1 MKSKIKRHS
10 RSALAVVLT
19 LCMLVSCMTVGII
32 ATDAAKVSDSGAVGA
47 KIDDNDSS
55 VGAKVEDD
63 EAVGATT
70 YYLLM
75 STSQNPAEWTKNVT
89 STSQSFTI
97 TPSDLGLSSFATG
110 TNYYV
115 GISSSSS
122 YTNMWSQGGSS
133 LIGTTSGEIS
143 ETSNESYTIGST
155 TYKFAHFSLS
165 SAVDS
170 VTVSVSYSG
179 TTTTYNFSTS
189 DASEVTWTVVG
200 NNANLFGTTWA
211 PTLTANDMTTIDSG
225 ATYTWSKSNVYL
237 AAGDIEYK
245 VAKNHAWG
253 TTHPSSNATQT
264 VSTAG
269 YYDVTIT
276 YTTSND
282 NVAMT
287 LTQTTKSTLTVA
299 NVANAV
305 VKATYDGT
313 TVQEGGSISD
323 IPAGDSVTIT
333 VTPDTGYKCTAV
345 TGTYNTSSTVSA
357 AGSGSKWILHMPAAD
372 TSVSANLDQV
382 GMKTIY
388 FNNMYTGYSMINA
401 YVKYAS
407 GGEPLGIYP
416 GTTMTKLSNSNI
428 WSISVPEDV
437 DYVTFVGDNGY
448 NTGQMTIPWY
458 DSGKPDTTYNNPKY
472 TAPYNHND
480 APTIAKGG
488 TWGEYITRS
497 NVYTVTDGST
507 MSASNL
513 FTGISATLYDYYTD
527 GEIAASAGTA
537 ADNGAR
543 DAPNGWIKGIEN
555 NEYTWTDD
563 GWNWIPYKKLNGA
576 LIGYAD
582 NTHDPIYDI
591 TYPLYFGNLN
601 YNADASEVS
610 GYYHYNK
617 NANNSTGLNPNSTA
631 VTGLSGKTLAG
642 GNIHYYSASDTTNEN
657 GAPMAMFD
665 EDFLSSEN
673 TWNTPLATILHT
685 SSFPVRKEENVGATS
700 DSVYFDINGKW
711 DGTNIYAW
719 VWGDGKTSKWV
730 QFSYDNATGLYKAT
744 GVSGYTG
751 MKVASMK
758 NTHSDYASKSY
769 DDLKSDICYG
779 SNITG
784 DIAITVAEKAY
795 CKLTAYNAG
804 EFDTFSS
811 DTITLTGGHTYYEY
825 DSTNGKDN
833 AYIQSIDKAN
843 KTALINYYDD
853 SSAYNKV
860 HSNSN
865 TDGFFPFNR
874 NDYVPNQNKLDYA
887 QDLGF
892 GMKLEIPFTINQD
905 GLNSDGT
912 AQTFDFSGDDDLWV
926 FIDNKL
932 VLDLGGAHARTEGT
946 INFNTKKITG
956 TTTQVAD
963 GSSAT
968 RNDYFTFDTSASG
981 VNTVHTMTIYYMER
995 GMFDSNLKFGFSFHA
1010 VPNQYKTE
1018 KKIRTRITDLS
1029 PYAVNSGFYILN
1041 DTTRSDLQVDQDSD
1055 PRYVTWF
1062 EKSYQSEQF
1071 VINHLVGGNAISNKA
1086 YSLSNA
1092 SHGAATTTGTAGDYT
1107 IKNDD
1112 MVYFLDQFTSGDTF
1126 TIKETPAASNKY
1138 VYAPYI
1144 GVYDDANNGK
1154 AVTGSGTATGGYT
1167 FDFRPTTTVTGGL
1180 ENLNLRARFENSMV
1194 THNLT
1199 VTKSVS
1205 EESDSTSEFTLQILF
1220 NFDVTG
1226 QVSKGYIAYPLY
1238 INVDGTNT
1246 QLSSTGQIKVTP
1258 GQVVTIPNIP
1268 ENAMVQITEVGGET
1282 DGYVYSGTTVK
1293 TGAGTAVT
1301 TTPVSNA
1308 HGVTFAIGSDDVNAV
1323 VQNNKYKY
1331 SFTYEYPA
1339 YITSYGNQT
1348 YTVDGYITNAEL
1360 DEYFTIT
1367 NGALAFK
1374 DTSKKN
1380 TYLQNKAPYEDNFMT
1395 SLNVNTSVA
1404 TVAYDSKNY
1413 TIKTTTNATYTPS
1426 GSKISVFLDL
1436 PYRVKNSANDL
1447 SPYTED
1453 NKTYKNTDIT
1463 YTLSDKFNFLDWIK
1477 SDATGVSS
1485 TGASDTAFLTAPKV
1499 LYDKS
1504 DTTKAYSFLYWSVS
1518 TQETVNRK
1526 STEYT
1531 RCYSNEFNYALF
1543 QNVTL
1548 KAVYSNATTV
1558 AAAES
1563 GYKPADAYGS
1573 DTTGITVS
1581 FIENSRNQYNKFGS
1595 GGLSKNAKR
1604 NIAGDRVYCDFL
1616 LSYNNVIS
1624 GHPDGLNELGNDYK
1638 CGIVVQAVQTLT
1650 ENGSGGYVTSLASY
1664 DTNFSLSNNSE
1675 FKTSLENYIKGS
1687 GTLSSVAKS
1696 EFNVSELDNKNR
1708 IEYYYPIVNRKDNTL
1723 EESSNSTKLYR
1734 AFAYIKKADNS
1745 AVYISDSPAYFTIY
1759 DIASVANG
1767 GTL

>member
-1 MKSKIKRHS
+1 MKTQIKRFS
-10 RSALAVVLT
+10 KSTLAVVLT

-143 ETSNESYTIGST
+143 GTSPESYTIGST

-211 PTLTANDMTTIDSG
+211 PTLTANDMTKSDS
-225 ATYTWSKSNVYL
+225 TYTWSKSNVYL
-237 AAGDIEYK
+237 EAGTIEYK
-245 VAKNHAWG
+245 VAKNHAW
-253 TTHPSSNATQT
+253 TTTYPPSSNATKT
-264 VSTAG
+264 VSTTG
-269 YYDVTIT
+269 YYDVTVT
-276 YTTSND
+276 YDGSSSLT
-282 NVAMT
+282 MT
-287 LTQTTKSTLTVA
+287 LTLTTKSTLTVA

-305 VKATYDGT
+305 VKATYNGT
-313 TVQEGGSISD
+313 TAQEGGTISD
-323 IPAGDSVTIT
+323 IPAGASVTVT

-357 AGSGSKWILHMPAAD
+357 AGSGSTWILQMPAAN
-372 TSVSANLDQV
+372 TSVSATLATV

-388 FNNMYTGYSMINA
+388 FNNMYTGYSMINC

-416 GTTMTKLSNSNI
+416 GTTMTKPSNSNI

-437 DYVTFVGDNGY
+437 NYVTFVGDNGY
-448 NTGQMTIPWY
+448 NTGQMTIPWKVAGNDATY
-458 DSGKPDTTYNNPKY
+458 DNPKY
-472 TAPYNHND
+472 TAPLGHND
-480 APTIAKGG
+480 APTIANGG

-537 ADNGAR
+537 LDNGETN
-543 DAPNGWIKGIEN
+543 APKGWINGIGN
-555 NEYTWTDD
+555 KEYN
-563 GWNWIPYKKLNGA
+563 GSSYNWIPYTKLNGA
-576 LIGYAD
+576 LSGYAD
-582 NTHDPIYDI
+582 ETNDPKYGT

-601 YNADASEVS
+601 YTAGTSPVD
-610 GYYHYNK
+610 GYYNFNK
-617 NANNSTGLNPNSTA
+617 NANNSTGLTPNSTA

-642 GNIHYYSASDTTNEN
+642 GNIHYYKSGVTNEN

-673 TWNTPLATILHT
+673 TWSTPLATILHT
-685 SSFPVRKEENVGATS
+685 SSFPVRVADRSNKIYFDATS
-700 DSVYFDINGKW
+700 LSWY
-711 DGTNIYAW
+711 
-719 VWGDGKTSKWV
+719 
-730 QFSYDNATGLYKAT
+730 
-744 GVSGYTG
+744 
-751 MKVASMK
+751 
-758 NTHSDYASKSY
+758 
-769 DDLKSDICYG
+769 YG
-779 SNITG
+779 SN
-784 DIAITVAEKAY
+784 AHVWAHLWK
-795 CKLTAYNAG
+795 
-804 EFDTFSS
+804 SS
-811 DTITLTGGHTYYEY
+811 DTSKTKDVYLGTTTSYSNVTEIDAEGYDRVMFVRLKDTATSTTELQWGASNANVWNKTGTLEIPKNKNIQFAVSSDLSGTTDGSWTTHTGATFHTYYEF
-825 DSTNGKDN
+825 DSTNGYDN
-833 AYIQSIDKAN
+833 AYIQSIDKEN
-843 KTALINYYDD
+843 KTAVINYYDD
-853 SSAYNKV
+853 SSADNKV
-860 HSNSN
+860 HSVNN

-874 NDYVPNQNKLDYA
+874 NNYVPNQNALDYA

-905 GLNSDGT
+905 GLNTDGT

-968 RNDYFTFDTSASG
+968 RNDDFTFDTSASG

-1018 KKIRTRITDLS
+1018 KKIRTRITSNS
-1029 PYAVNSGFYILN
+1029 PYAVNSGFYIVN
-1041 DTTRSDLQVDQDSD
+1041 DTTRSDLQVDQDTD

-1071 VINHLVGGNAISNKA
+1071 VINHKVGGTDISSKS

-1138 VYAPYI
+1138 VYEPYI
-1144 GVYDDANNGK
+1144 GVYDDANNGT
-1154 AVTGSGTATGGYT
+1154 AVSGSGTATGGYT
-1167 FDFRPTTTVTGGL
+1167 FNFSPTTTVTGGL

-1194 THNLT
+1194 THDLT
-1199 VTKSVS
+1199 VTKAVS
-1205 EESDSTSEFTLQILF
+1205 DESDTTSEFTLQILF

-1226 QVSKGYIAYPLY
+1226 QVNKGYIAYPLY
-1238 INVDGTNT
+1238 VDVDGTSS
-1246 QLSSTGQIKVTP
+1246 QLTAAGQITVTP
-1258 GQVVTIPNIP
+1258 GQVVTIPNVP
-1268 ENAMVQITEVGGET
+1268 ENAQVQITEVSGES
-1282 DGYVYSGTTVK
+1282 DGYVYVGTTVK
-1293 TGAGTAVT
+1293 NSDNTAVST
-1301 TTPVSNA
+1301 TAVSK
-1308 HGVTFAIGSDDVNAV
+1308 GVTFTVGSQDVNAV

-1339 YITSYGNQT
+1339 YITSYGDQT

-1374 DTSKKN
+1374 DATKKN

-1395 SLNVNTSVA
+1395 SLSVNTSAAV
-1404 TVAYDSKNY
+1404 VAYDATNY
-1413 TIKTTTNATYTPS
+1413 TIKTTTNASYTSS
-1426 GSKISVFLDL
+1426 GGKISVYLDL
-1436 PYRVKNSANDL
+1436 PYRVKNSASDL
-1447 SPYTED
+1447 SPVTTD
-1453 NKTYKNTDIT
+1453 NKTNMDSDIT
-1463 YTLSDKFNFLDWIK
+1463 YTLNNKFNFLDWIACN
-1477 SDATGVSS
+1477 ATGVSS
-1485 TGASDTAFLTAPKV
+1485 VNGTDPTFLTAPKV

-1504 DTTKAYSFLYWSVS
+1504 DSTKAYHFMYWSVS
-1518 TQETVNRK
+1518 TLETVNRK

-1543 QNVTL
+1543 QDVTI
-1548 KAVYSNATTV
+1548 KAVYSGKETV
-1558 AAAES
+1558 ETAES
-1563 GYKPADAYGS
+1563 GYKPADAYSS
-1573 DTTGITVS
+1573 DASGITVS

-1595 GGLSKNAKR
+1595 GGLSENAKR
-1604 NIAGDRVYCDFL
+1604 NIAGDRIYCDFL
-1616 LSYNNVIS
+1616 LSYNNIIS
-1624 GHPDGLNELGNDYK
+1624 GYPDGLNELGSNYK

-1650 ENGSGGYVTSLASY
+1650 ANGSGGYVTNLASY

-1708 IEYYYPIVNRKDNTL
+1708 VEYYYPIVNRKDNTL